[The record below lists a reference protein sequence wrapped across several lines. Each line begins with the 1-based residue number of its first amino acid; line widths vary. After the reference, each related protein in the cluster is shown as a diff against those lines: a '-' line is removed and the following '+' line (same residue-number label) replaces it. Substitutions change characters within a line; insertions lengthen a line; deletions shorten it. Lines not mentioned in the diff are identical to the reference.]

1 MLVDCDLE
9 TWNMKIDGVEKAIT
23 KKTKAIIA
31 VHIYGYPL
39 DMERLLKISVIIYS
53 LVQN

>member
-1 MLVDCDLE
+1 
-9 TWNMKIDGVEKAIT
+9 MKIDDVEKAIT

-39 DMERLLKISVIIYS
+39 DMERLLKIARRNKIFLIETLSFKKIIKY
-53 LVQN
+53 